1 MVGFE
6 GLKKKAEHVFSS
18 FLGKSLG
25 KSIHTSSSSSSILAG
40 THPLKTFAGKSHTSE
55 YKRHCYFSG
64 RKKLEK
70 KRKFPKWLL

>member
-6 GLKKKAEHVFSS
+6 GLKKKGEHVFSS